1 MKVLAMIMK
10 WLRIGK
16 FAPICG
22 YVFAF
27 CLFIVSPVLILTSII
42 TNFAELDNDGGF
54 GLYFLFLS
62 ILLLAIYELKKR
74 NRSVQHKLEHVGWL
88 EYDAQLAV
96 IRTHSYELSK
106 GFAIAVKRNQ
116 FGRII
121 SDKRFDVAFEFI
133 TSTDQEEFFAEFLPS
148 EIVRYI
154 EDALL
159 RFEGNVHVQLYMPP

>member
-1 MKVLAMIMK
+1 MQTLGTTMK

-22 YVFAF
+22 YVFGI
-27 CLFIVSPVLILTSII
+27 CLYIITPVLILTSII
-42 TNFAELDNDGGF
+42 TNFAELNDDGGF
-54 GLYFLFLS
+54 GLYFLSLS
-62 ILLLAIYELKKR
+62 ILLLAIYELKNR
-74 NRSVQHKLEHVGWL
+74 NRSVEHKLEHVGWM
-88 EYDAQLAV
+88 EYDAQLNA
-96 IRTHSYELSK
+96 IKTHSYELSK